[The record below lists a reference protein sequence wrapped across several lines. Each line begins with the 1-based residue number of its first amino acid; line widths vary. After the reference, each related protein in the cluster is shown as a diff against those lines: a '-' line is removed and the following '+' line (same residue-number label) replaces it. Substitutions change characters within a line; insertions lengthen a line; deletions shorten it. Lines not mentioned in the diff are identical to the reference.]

1 MGIQKDQLLDKFI
14 ENLAEKDLI
23 EIEKNKLIKF
33 YDARLNYKIDY
44 LLTIGS
50 KKLGINIRYQFDSGS
65 SSDKIVYFLN
75 KIEQSHI
82 PILLIY
88 LEDRSFN
95 KNLKHDNFIK
105 LITNKHGVYLN
116 YSVEE
121 SKIIEGIEILLDK
134 IKFYL
139 ELK

>member
-1 MGIQKDQLLDKFI
+1 MALQKEQILNMFI
-14 ENLAEKDLI
+14 ENLVDKDLI

-33 YDARLNYKIDY
+33 YDTRLNYKIDY
-44 LLTIGS
+44 LLTVGM

-65 SSDKIVYFLN
+65 TSDKIIYFLD

-116 YSVEE
+116 YSIEE
-121 SKIIEGIEILLDK
+121 NKIIEGIEILLDK
-134 IKFYL
+134 MKFYL

>member
-1 MGIQKDQLLDKFI
+1 MALQKEQILNMFI
-14 ENLAEKDLI
+14 ENLVDKDLI

-33 YDARLNYKIDY
+33 YDTRLNYKIDY
-44 LLTIGS
+44 LLTVGK

-65 SSDKIVYFLN
+65 TSDKIIYFLD

-116 YSVEE
+116 YSIEE
-121 SKIIEGIEILLDK
+121 NKIIEGIEILLDK
-134 IKFYL
+134 MKFYL